1 MTQDNAGLPR
11 ISALVRAD
19 ATGQVIVDGASQIVV
34 AVDDAGVREE
44 IVAVATGIARD
55 LDSPVRL
62 EVEDEQGVWP
72 LLIYPGGRVES
83 TGDVIPT
90 TGPLG
95 THTVANAQ
103 LASPNTDAADAVPVV
118 EGDRSAATAPSDG
131 ADAALDPVT
140 DLSFA
145 QLLRPA
151 PFARPADPATP
162 GDTAARSSSRS
173 VGFDAANLTQFD
185 AASEYS
191 PAFTPRS
198 AALLRDGG
206 EPGDADAAPAASG
219 GSFIDSLL
227 DTSGPADGGVEAGP
241 DGAEPSARSVR
252 SSATPATDRSGPPN
266 LADFLSSRPAEP
278 AGPALQG
285 WQGAIRRL
293 TGGLISVSASASE
306 LAQRNAISAV
316 QRSLSGPRT
325 IVVLNPKGGAHKTT
339 ATLLIA
345 ATFGIYRGGYTLAWD
360 NNETM
365 GTLGV
370 RAQAARHTNTA
381 VDLLH
386 DLDRFSDVRSA
397 RVGDLDNYVRN
408 QGDAQFDA
416 LASDLDPAGAAS
428 IDAVAF
434 RQLHSTLS
442 RFYRVLVIDTG
453 NNMRASN
460 WEAAVDTADQLVVVS
475 TIREDTGYGAAS
487 LLDGL
492 RRKGH
497 ADKVA
502 QAVTILASPSKT
514 VDQQLS
520 ARLHDHFGQLTRT
533 VLDVPHDPSLVGG
546 GPLNVDTLAPRTRA
560 AWLQATAA
568 IAEGL

>member
-1 MTQDNAGLPR
+1 MTQDNAEFPR
-11 ISALVRAD
+11 INALVRAD
-19 ATGQVIVDGASQIVV
+19 ATGEVIIEGVSQIVV

-44 IVAVATGIARD
+44 IVAVATGVARD
-55 LDSPVRL
+55 LDGPVRL

-72 LLIYPGGRVES
+72 LVIHPDGRVES
-83 TGDVIPT
+83 TGDVITT

-95 THTVANAQ
+95 THTSAIGA
-103 LASPNTDAADAVPVV
+103 APEADAPEADVPDD
-118 EGDRSAATAPSDG
+118 E
-131 ADAALDPVT
+131 ADAPAPES

-145 QLLRPA
+145 QLMA
-151 PFARPADPATP
+151 PGFATETDVLAPRA
-162 GDTAARSSSRS
+162 SSRS
-173 VGFDAANLTQFD
+173 VGLDAATFSSFDAGSTKSAGFPP
-185 AASEYS
+185 S
-191 PAFTPRS
+191 FTPPYTP
-198 AALLRDGG
+198 D
-206 EPGDADAAPAASG
+206 DAEDSGSDVAFINSLMETPAV
-219 GSFIDSLL
+219 
-227 DTSGPADGGVEAGP
+227 PE
-241 DGAEPSARSVR
+241 
-252 SSATPATDRSGPPN
+252 SSAPPLTRAERSERAGAHVPPN
-266 LADFLSSRPAEP
+266 LADFLSSRPPAP

-293 TGGLISVSASASE
+293 TGGLISVSPSGAE

-370 RAQAARHTNTA
+370 RAQSARHTNTA
-381 VDLLH
+381 VDLLR

-434 RQLHSTLS
+434 RKLHATLS

-520 ARLHDHFGQLTRT
+520 ARLHEHFGQLTRQ
-533 VLDVPHDPSLVGG
+533 VLDVPYDPSLVGG
-546 GPLNVDTLAPRTRA
+546 GPLNVDTLAPRTRS

>member
-1 MTQDNAGLPR
+1 MNAAGSTGAVSSTRVQPVPETKREADKVAKMTQNNADFPR
-11 ISALVRAD
+11 INALVRAD
-19 ATGQVIVDGASQIVV
+19 ATGEVIVDGVSQIVV
-34 AVDDAGVREE
+34 AEDDAGVREE
-44 IVAVATGIARD
+44 IVAVATRIARD
-55 LDSPVRL
+55 RGSAVCL
-62 EVEDEQGVWP
+62 EVEDEQGLWP
-72 LLIYPGGRVES
+72 LLIHPDGRIES
-83 TGDVIPT
+83 TGNVIAT
-90 TGPLG
+90 TSPLG
-95 THTVANAQ
+95 THTS
-103 LASPNTDAADAVPVV
+103 ASAGRGPAAADDP
-118 EGDRSAATAPSDG
+118 EPLIETAP
-131 ADAALDPVT
+131 
-140 DLSFA
+140 LSFSE
-145 QLLRPA
+145 LMLPSPRPG
-151 PFARPADPATP
+151 FA
-162 GDTAARSSSRS
+162 DTAPRSSSRA
-173 VGFDAANLTQFD
+173 VGFDSAVPSHSDPAR
-185 AASEYS
+185 SG
-191 PAFTPRS
+191 AFTVPSPRAG
-198 AALLRDGG
+198 AA
-206 EPGDADAAPAASG
+206 AAPVGGAA
-219 GSFIDSLL
+219 
-227 DTSGPADGGVEAGP
+227 TSGVSFLNALVDAPALPESRAGR
-241 DGAEPSARSVR
+241 AEEQV
-252 SSATPATDRSGPPN
+252 PPN
-266 LADFLSSRPAEP
+266 LADFLSSRPPTP
-278 AGPALQG
+278 AGPALYG
-285 WQGAIRRL
+285 WQGAIRRV
-293 TGGLISVSASASE
+293 TGGLISVSPSAGE
-306 LAQRNAISAV
+306 LSQRNAISAV

-370 RAQAARHTNTA
+370 RAQSARHTNTA
-381 VDLLH
+381 VDLLR
-386 DLDRFSDVRSA
+386 DLDRFHDVRSA

-428 IDAVAF
+428 IDAAAF
-434 RQLHSTLS
+434 RTLHATLS

-497 ADKVA
+497 ANKVA
-502 QAVTILASPSKT
+502 EAVTILASPSKT

-520 ARLHDHFGQLTRT
+520 ARLHDHFGQLTRE
-533 VLDVPHDPSLVGG
+533 VLDVPYDPSLVGG

>member
-1 MTQDNAGLPR
+1 MTQDNVEFPR
-11 ISALVRAD
+11 INALVRAD
-19 ATGQVIVDGASQIVV
+19 ATGEVIIDGERQIVV

-44 IVAVATGIARD
+44 IVAVATRVARD
-55 LDSPVRL
+55 LDGPVRL

-72 LLIYPGGRVES
+72 LVIHPDGRVES
-83 TGDVIPT
+83 TGDVITT

-95 THTVANAQ
+95 THTSAISSADE
-103 LASPNTDAADAVPVV
+103 PDAEPDLPVRD
-118 EGDRSAATAPSDG
+118 EG
-131 ADAALDPVT
+131 
-140 DLSFA
+140 LSFA
-145 QLLRPA
+145 QLM
-151 PFARPADPATP
+151 TP
-162 GDTAARSSSRS
+162 GDADEPDGLAPRSSSRS
-173 VGFDAANLTQFD
+173 VGFDTDTLSSFD
-185 AASEYS
+185 SAPTRSPGYSPGYS
-191 PAFTPRS
+191 PAYTPPYS
-198 AALLRDGG
+198 
-206 EPGDADAAPAASG
+206 PADAGDGDSASDVA
-219 GSFIDSLL
+219 FISSLME
-227 DTSGPADGGVEAGP
+227 TPTEQRPQAEDG
-241 DGAEPSARSVR
+241 
-252 SSATPATDRSGPPN
+252 TDRSGTQAPPN
-266 LADFLSSRPAEP
+266 LADFLNSRPPAP

-293 TGGLISVSASASE
+293 TGGFISVSPSATE

-339 ATLLIA
+339 ATLMIA

-370 RAQAARHTNTA
+370 RAQSARHTNTA
-381 VDLLH
+381 VDLLR
-386 DLDRFSDVRSA
+386 DLERFSDVRSA

-434 RQLHSTLS
+434 RKLHATLS

-520 ARLHDHFGQLTRT
+520 ARLHEHFGQLTRE
-533 VLDVPHDPSLVGG
+533 VLDVPYDPSLVGG

>member
-1 MTQDNAGLPR
+1 MTHDNAEFPR
-11 ISALVRAD
+11 ISAMVRAD
-19 ATGQVIVDGASQIVV
+19 ATGEVIIDGVSQIVV

-44 IVAVATGIARD
+44 IVAVATSVARD
-55 LDSPVRL
+55 LEGPVRL

-72 LLIYPGGRVES
+72 LLIHPDGRVES
-83 TGDVIPT
+83 SGDVIST

-95 THTVANAQ
+95 THS
-103 LASPNTDAADAVPVV
+103 SPAGAADEPN
-118 EGDRSAATAPSDG
+118 
-131 ADAALDPVT
+131 ADADQREDESA
-140 DLSFA
+140 LSFA
-145 QLLRPA
+145 QLMTPA
-151 PFARPADPATP
+151 SDSATDGLAP
-162 GDTAARSSSRS
+162 RASNRS
-173 VGFDAANLTQFD
+173 VGFDSASLSSFD
-185 AASEYS
+185 SAPALSPAYSLGFTPPYS
-191 PAFTPRS
+191 PDDAEDEDNDRASDVAFISSLMST
-198 AALLRDGG
+198 
-206 EPGDADAAPAASG
+206 PAA
-219 GSFIDSLL
+219 
-227 DTSGPADGGVEAGP
+227 TEPPAETRAERSERAGVQ
-241 DGAEPSARSVR
+241 V
-252 SSATPATDRSGPPN
+252 PPN
-266 LADFLSSRPAEP
+266 LADFLSSRPPAP

-293 TGGLISVSASASE
+293 TGGLISVSPSGAE

-370 RAQAARHTNTA
+370 RAQSARHTNTA
-381 VDLLH
+381 VDLLR

-434 RQLHSTLS
+434 RKLHATLS

-520 ARLHDHFGQLTRT
+520 ARLHEHFGQLTRE
-533 VLDVPHDPSLVGG
+533 VLDVPYDPSLVGG

>member
-1 MTQDNAGLPR
+1 MFALCGGPNRDADKVAKMTKDNTDFPR
-11 ISALVRAD
+11 INARVRAD
-19 ATGQVIVDGASQIVV
+19 ATGEVVMDGVRQIVE
-34 AVDDAGVREE
+34 AHDDAGVREE
-44 IVAVATGIARD
+44 IVAVAIGIARD
-55 LDSPVRL
+55 RGGPVRL

-72 LLIYPGGRVES
+72 LLIHPDGTIDS
-83 TGDVIPT
+83 AGDVIT
-90 TGPLG
+90 STHESLSFSELLQPLAVA
-95 THTVANAQ
+95 TV
-103 LASPNTDAADAVPVV
+103 DD
-118 EGDRSAATAPSDG
+118 TAP
-131 ADAALDPVT
+131 
-140 DLSFA
+140 
-145 QLLRPA
+145 
-151 PFARPADPATP
+151 
-162 GDTAARSSSRS
+162 RSSSRS
-173 VGFDAANLTQFD
+173 VGFDTPVPSHSAPGREVTSA
-185 AASEYS
+185 AASSPSGFSGLSGTDVTAAESDASADASSDVSFLSTLLNS
-191 PAFTPRS
+191 PATTEPP
-198 AALLRDGG
+198 LRRTG
-206 EPGDADAAPAASG
+206 AD
-219 GSFIDSLL
+219 
-227 DTSGPADGGVEAGP
+227 T
-241 DGAEPSARSVR
+241 
-252 SSATPATDRSGPPN
+252 PPN
-266 LADFLSSRPAEP
+266 LADFLSSRPP
-278 AGPALQG
+278 APTGPALQG
-285 WQGAIRRL
+285 WQGAMRRV
-293 TGGLISVSASASE
+293 TGGLISLSPSAREMS
-306 LAQRNAISAV
+306 QRNAISAV

-370 RAQAARHTNTA
+370 RAQSARHTNTA
-381 VDLLH
+381 VDLLR
-386 DLDRFSDVRSA
+386 DLERFNDVRSA

-434 RQLHSTLS
+434 RKLHSTLS

-497 ADKVA
+497 ANKVD

-520 ARLHDHFGQLTRT
+520 ARLHEHFGQLTRE
-533 VLDVPHDPSLVGG
+533 VIDVPYDASLVGG

-560 AWLQATAA
+560 AWLHATAA

>member
-1 MTQDNAGLPR
+1 MTQDKPDFPR

-19 ATGQVIVDGASQIVV
+19 ATGEVIIDGVRQIVV

-44 IVAVATGIARD
+44 IVAVATGVARG
-55 LDSPVRL
+55 LEGPVRL

-72 LLIYPGGRVES
+72 LLIHPDGRVES
-83 TGDVIPT
+83 TGELIST

-95 THTVANAQ
+95 THTAAVSTADEAADQ
-103 LASPNTDAADAVPVV
+103 SDTETDAPRP
-118 EGDRSAATAPSDG
+118 ES
-131 ADAALDPVT
+131 
-140 DLSFA
+140 DLSFS
-145 QLLRPA
+145 QLMA
-151 PFARPADPATP
+151 PDADTDALAP
-162 GDTAARSSSRS
+162 RSSLRS
-173 VGFDAANLTQFD
+173 VGFDTAALSSFD
-185 AASEYS
+185 SPPLSPAYS
-191 PAFTPRS
+191 PAYTPPYSPVDPDDS
-198 AALLRDGG
+198 ASDVAFLSALM
-206 EPGDADAAPAASG
+206 
-219 GSFIDSLL
+219 
-227 DTSGPADGGVEAGP
+227 DTP
-241 DGAEPSARSVR
+241 AEPQPE
-252 SSATPATDRSGPPN
+252 TPAPTRANRSEHAGAHVPPN
-266 LADFLSSRPAEP
+266 LADFLSSRPPAP

-293 TGGLISVSASASE
+293 SGGLISVSPSSTE
-306 LAQRNAISAV
+306 LAQRSAISAV

-370 RAQAARHTNTA
+370 RAQSARHTNTA
-381 VDLLH
+381 VDLLR

-434 RQLHSTLS
+434 RKLHATLS

-520 ARLHDHFGQLTRT
+520 ARLHDHFGQLTRE
-533 VLDVPHDPSLVGG
+533 VLDVPYDPSLVGG